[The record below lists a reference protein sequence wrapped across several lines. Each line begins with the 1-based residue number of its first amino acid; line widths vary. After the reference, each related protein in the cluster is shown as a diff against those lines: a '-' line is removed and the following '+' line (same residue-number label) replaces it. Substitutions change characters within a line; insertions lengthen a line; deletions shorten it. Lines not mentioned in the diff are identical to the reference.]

1 MTVYDINDSEEITNA
16 IAQAA
21 KDGEKY
27 LDFVIDES
35 LDFNSTADEIIY
47 NGYLAQWI
55 ADANLANWYNP
66 NLNEEC
72 YLYRNEEFNVI
83 TLILEYI

>member
-1 MTVYDINDSEEITNA
+1 M
-16 IAQAA
+16 
-21 KDGEKY
+21 
-27 LDFVIDES
+27 DFVIDES

-72 YLYRNEEFNVI
+72 YLTAMKN
-83 TLILEYI
+83 LM